1 MFSEKKRLSTVTGG
15 GSVNSASAALRPAQ
29 PPAVPSTNAAMVFA
43 RVALLLAGGAAV
55 KFILA
60 LQDEDDAAR
69 AGDARDATD
78 APVDRRLG
86 RVRPAVSRREPAA
99 GANAEAAPGPV
110 AAAEHASSL
119 DSTGP
124 GASALTPAAAE
135 AEETR
140 ALDET
145 RDVAVVAVEATH
157 RTELDQETRSTGPPE
172 AVEPEAGHAPPP
184 RVAVRAVTFASP
196 EPSLVSH
203 EPDDDRHALS
213 SSYEDDDDAYDDD
226 AVASRVASEYLASLP
241 FVLPPG
247 AAFPETPGVGARRPA
262 VCASP
267 FIAADG
273 ARRVIRGEGGKGAF
287 VRRNERG
294 GAAARP
300 PKDPSPVG
308 ARAPAGA
315 RSARTPGPK
324 TADALAGLAYP
335 KTPGPTLDDAFNDET
350 LDSDA
355 DDAFDDEN
363 EPEASPPGASPRVKL
378 HVSLEDLKGRYGGAA
393 CDESRERYRASPLA
407 EANGNET
414 GFDASR

>member
-1 MFSEKKRLSTVTGG
+1 
-15 GSVNSASAALRPAQ
+15 
-29 PPAVPSTNAAMVFA
+29 MVFA

-69 AGDARDATD
+69 AGDPRDATD

-99 GANAEAAPGPV
+99 EP
-110 AAAEHASSL
+110 ASSP
-119 DSTGP
+119 DSTAP

-140 ALDET
+140 AVDET
-145 RDVAVVAVEATH
+145 REEAVVAVEATD
-157 RTELDQETRSTGPPE
+157 RTELDQETRSPE
-172 AVEPEAGHAPPP
+172 AVDPEAVDPEAGHAPPP

-203 EPDDDRHALS
+203 EPDDDHHASS

-226 AVASRVASEYLASLP
+226 AVASRIASEYLASLP
-241 FVLPPG
+241 FVPPPG
-247 AAFPETPGVGARRPA
+247 TAFPETPGVGARRPA

-300 PKDPSPVG
+300 PKDPSPVDEQI
-308 ARAPAGA
+308 GA

-335 KTPGPTLDDAFNDET
+335 KTPGPTLDDAFDDET

-363 EPEASPPGASPRVKL
+363 EPEAEFKPPGASPRVKL
-378 HVSLEDLKGRYGGAA
+378 HVSLEDLMGRYGGDERYG
-393 CDESRERYRASPLA
+393 DESRERYRASPLA
-407 EANGNET
+407 EANGDERN
-414 GFDASR
+414 GV

>member
-1 MFSEKKRLSTVTGG
+1 
-15 GSVNSASAALRPAQ
+15 
-29 PPAVPSTNAAMVFA
+29 MVFA

-99 GANAEAAPGPV
+99 GANAEAAPGPL
-110 AAAEHASSL
+110 AAAEPASSP

-140 ALDET
+140 AVDET
-145 RDVAVVAVEATH
+145 WEVAVDAVEATD
-157 RTELDQETRSTGPPE
+157 RTELDQETRSTGQPE

-203 EPDDDRHALS
+203 EPEDDHHASS

-273 ARRVIRGEGGKGAF
+273 ARRVIRGEGGKGNF
-287 VRRNERG
+287 VRRKENG
-294 GAAARP
+294 GAAPRP
-300 PKDPSPVG
+300 PKDPLPLG
-308 ARAPAGA
+308 ARASDNQRP
-315 RSARTPGPK
+315 ARTPGPK
-324 TADALAGLAYP
+324 TTDALAGLAYP
-335 KTPGPTLDDAFNDET
+335 KTPGPTLDGF
-350 LDSDA
+350 
-355 DDAFDDEN
+355 DDFDDDFEDDGDEN
-363 EPEASPPGASPRVKL
+363 ESRLDASPLGGGVKL
-378 HVSLEDLKGRYGGAA
+378 HVSLEDLKGRYGGAVS
-393 CDESRERYRASPLA
+393 DSRERYRASPLA
-407 EANGNET
+407 EVNGEET
-414 GFDASR
+414 ETAKTEAWGVPVARDGDDAPRDVSSRYPF

>member
-1 MFSEKKRLSTVTGG
+1 M
-15 GSVNSASAALRPAQ
+15 
-29 PPAVPSTNAAMVFA
+29 
-43 RVALLLAGGAAV
+43 

-69 AGDARDATD
+69 AGDPRDATD

-110 AAAEHASSL
+110 A
-119 DSTGP
+119 
-124 GASALTPAAAE
+124 SALTPAAAE

-140 ALDET
+140 AVHET
-145 RDVAVVAVEATH
+145 REEAVVAVEATD
-157 RTELDQETRSTGPPE
+157 RTELDQETRSPGPPE
-172 AVEPEAGHAPPP
+172 AVDPEAGHAPPP

-203 EPDDDRHALS
+203 EPDDD
-213 SSYEDDDDAYDDD
+213 EDDDDAYDDD
-226 AVASRVASEYLASLP
+226 AVASRIASEYLASLP
-241 FVLPPG
+241 FVPPPG

-300 PKDPSPVG
+300 PKDPSPFSTQK
-308 ARAPAGA
+308 GA

-335 KTPGPTLDDAFNDET
+335 KTPGPTLDDAFDDET

-355 DDAFDDEN
+355 DDDDDAFDDEN
-363 EPEASPPGASPRVKL
+363 EPGLNSAEFKPPGASPRVKL
-378 HVSLEDLKGRYGGAA
+378 HVSLEDLMGRYGGASR
-393 CDESRERYRASPLA
+393 DESRERYGTASPLA
-407 EANGNET
+407 EANGNE
-414 GFDASR
+414 

>member
-1 MFSEKKRLSTVTGG
+1 
-15 GSVNSASAALRPAQ
+15 
-29 PPAVPSTNAAMVFA
+29 MVFA

-99 GANAEAAPGPV
+99 EP
-110 AAAEHASSL
+110 ASSP
-119 DSTGP
+119 DSTAP

-140 ALDET
+140 AVDET
-145 RDVAVVAVEATH
+145 REEAVVAVEATD
-157 RTELDQETRSTGPPE
+157 RTELDQETRSPGPPE

-203 EPDDDRHALS
+203 EPDDD
-213 SSYEDDDDAYDDD
+213 EDDDDAYDDD
-226 AVASRVASEYLASLP
+226 AVASRIASEYLASLP
-241 FVLPPG
+241 FVPPPG
-247 AAFPETPGVGARRPA
+247 TAFPETPGVGARRPA

-300 PKDPSPVG
+300 PKDPSPFIDSLQK
-308 ARAPAGA
+308 GA

-335 KTPGPTLDDAFNDET
+335 KTPGPTLDDAFDDET

-355 DDAFDDEN
+355 DDAFDADDDEN
-363 EPEASPPGASPRVKL
+363 EPEAEFKPPGASPRVKL
-378 HVSLEDLKGRYGGAA
+378 HVSLEDLMGRYGGASR
-393 CDESRERYRASPLA
+393 DESRERYRASPLA
-407 EANGNET
+407 EANGNE
-414 GFDASR
+414 

>member
-1 MFSEKKRLSTVTGG
+1 
-15 GSVNSASAALRPAQ
+15 
-29 PPAVPSTNAAMVFA
+29 MVFA

-99 GANAEAAPGPV
+99 GANAEAAPGPL
-110 AAAEHASSL
+110 AAAEPASSP

-140 ALDET
+140 AVDET
-145 RDVAVVAVEATH
+145 REVAVDAVEATD

-203 EPDDDRHALS
+203 ESDDDHHASS

-226 AVASRVASEYLASLP
+226 AVASRIASEYLASLP
-241 FVLPPG
+241 FVPPPG

-287 VRRNERG
+287 VRRNELG

-300 PKDPSPVG
+300 PKDPLPLG
-308 ARAPAGA
+308 ARASDNQRP
-315 RSARTPGPK
+315 ARTPGPK
-324 TADALAGLAYP
+324 TTDALAGLAYP
-335 KTPGPTLDDAFNDET
+335 KTPGPTLDDAFDDET
-350 LDSDA
+350 LDADA

-363 EPEASPPGASPRVKL
+363 EPEILSPPGASPRVKL
-378 HVSLEDLKGRYGGAA
+378 HVSLEDLKGRYGGAVR
-393 CDESRERYRASPLA
+393 DESRERYRASPLA
-407 EANGNET
+407 ETNGNET
-414 GFDASR
+414 GYERR

>member
-1 MFSEKKRLSTVTGG
+1 
-15 GSVNSASAALRPAQ
+15 
-29 PPAVPSTNAAMVFA
+29 MVFA

-69 AGDARDATD
+69 AGDPRDATD

-110 AAAEHASSL
+110 A
-119 DSTGP
+119 
-124 GASALTPAAAE
+124 SALTPAAAE

-140 ALDET
+140 AVDET
-145 RDVAVVAVEATH
+145 REEAVVAVEATD
-157 RTELDQETRSTGPPE
+157 RTELDQETRSPE
-172 AVEPEAGHAPPP
+172 AVDPEAVDPEAGHAPPP

-203 EPDDDRHALS
+203 EPDDD
-213 SSYEDDDDAYDDD
+213 EDDDDAYDDD
-226 AVASRVASEYLASLP
+226 AVASRIASEYLASLP
-241 FVLPPG
+241 FVPPPG
-247 AAFPETPGVGARRPA
+247 TAFPETPGVGARRPA

-300 PKDPSPVG
+300 PKDPSPFSTQK
-308 ARAPAGA
+308 GA

-335 KTPGPTLDDAFNDET
+335 KTPGPTLDDAFDDET

-355 DDAFDDEN
+355 DDDDDAFDDEN
-363 EPEASPPGASPRVKL
+363 EPGLNSAEFKPPGASPRVKL
-378 HVSLEDLKGRYGGAA
+378 HVSLEDLMGRYGGASR
-393 CDESRERYRASPLA
+393 DESRERYGTASPLA
-407 EANGNET
+407 EANGNE
-414 GFDASR
+414 

>member
-1 MFSEKKRLSTVTGG
+1 
-15 GSVNSASAALRPAQ
+15 
-29 PPAVPSTNAAMVFA
+29 MVFA

-110 AAAEHASSL
+110 AAAEHASSP

-140 ALDET
+140 AVDET
-145 RDVAVVAVEATH
+145 WEVAVDAVEATD

-184 RVAVRAVTFASP
+184 RVAVRAGTFASP

-203 EPDDDRHALS
+203 EPEDDHHASS

-226 AVASRVASEYLASLP
+226 AVASRIASEYLASLP
-241 FVLPPG
+241 FVPPPG

-335 KTPGPTLDDAFNDET
+335 KTPGPTLDDAFDDET
-350 LDSDA
+350 FDSDA

-363 EPEASPPGASPRVKL
+363 EPEIRPSPPGASPRVKL
-378 HVSLEDLKGRYGGAA
+378 HVSLEDLKGRYGGAVR
-393 CDESRERYRASPLA
+393 DESRERYRASPLA
-407 EANGNET
+407 ETNGNDET
-414 GFDASR
+414 GYERRGTQYDASR

>member
-1 MFSEKKRLSTVTGG
+1 
-15 GSVNSASAALRPAQ
+15 
-29 PPAVPSTNAAMVFA
+29 MVFA

-110 AAAEHASSL
+110 AAAEPASSL

-145 RDVAVVAVEATH
+145 REVAVVAVEATH

-172 AVEPEAGHAPPP
+172 AVDPEAGHAPPP

-203 EPDDDRHALS
+203 EPDDDHHASS

-273 ARRVIRGEGGKGAF
+273 ARRVIRGEGGKGNF
-287 VRRNERG
+287 VRRKENG
-294 GAAARP
+294 GAAPRP
-300 PKDPSPVG
+300 PKDPLPLG
-308 ARAPAGA
+308 ARASDNQRP
-315 RSARTPGPK
+315 ARTPGPK
-324 TADALAGLAYP
+324 TTDALAGLAYP
-335 KTPGPTLDDAFNDET
+335 KTPGPTLDGF
-350 LDSDA
+350 
-355 DDAFDDEN
+355 DDFDDDFEDDGDEN
-363 EPEASPPGASPRVKL
+363 ESRLDASPLGGGVKL
-378 HVSLEDLKGRYGGAA
+378 HVSLEDLKGRYGGAVS
-393 CDESRERYRASPLA
+393 DSRERYRASPLA
-407 EANGNET
+407 EVNGEET
-414 GFDASR
+414 ETAKTEAWGVPVARDGDDAPRDVSSRYPF

>member
-1 MFSEKKRLSTVTGG
+1 
-15 GSVNSASAALRPAQ
+15 
-29 PPAVPSTNAAMVFA
+29 MVFA

-99 GANAEAAPGPV
+99 VANAEAAPGPV
-110 AAAEHASSL
+110 AAAEPASSP
-119 DSTGP
+119 DSTAP

-140 ALDET
+140 AVDET
-145 RDVAVVAVEATH
+145 REEAVVAVEATH
-157 RTELDQETRSTGPPE
+157 RTELDQETRSPGPPE

-203 EPDDDRHALS
+203 EPDDD
-213 SSYEDDDDAYDDD
+213 EDDDDAYDDD
-226 AVASRVASEYLASLP
+226 AVASRIASEYLASLP
-241 FVLPPG
+241 FVPPPG
-247 AAFPETPGVGARRPA
+247 TAFPETPGVGARRPA

-300 PKDPSPVG
+300 PKDPSPFSTQK
-308 ARAPAGA
+308 GA

-335 KTPGPTLDDAFNDET
+335 KTPGPTLDDAFDDET

-355 DDAFDDEN
+355 DDAFDADDDEN
-363 EPEASPPGASPRVKL
+363 EPEAEFKPPGASPRVKL
-378 HVSLEDLKGRYGGAA
+378 HVSLEDLMGRYGGASR
-393 CDESRERYRASPLA
+393 DESRERYRASPLA
-407 EANGNET
+407 EANGNE
-414 GFDASR
+414 

>member
-1 MFSEKKRLSTVTGG
+1 
-15 GSVNSASAALRPAQ
+15 
-29 PPAVPSTNAAMVFA
+29 MVFA

-69 AGDARDATD
+69 AGDPRDATD

-110 AAAEHASSL
+110 AAAEPASSL

-124 GASALTPAAAE
+124 GASALTPAATE

-140 ALDET
+140 AVDET
-145 RDVAVVAVEATH
+145 REEAVVAVEATD
-157 RTELDQETRSTGPPE
+157 RTELDRETRSTGPPE
-172 AVEPEAGHAPPP
+172 AVDPEAGHAPPP

-203 EPDDDRHALS
+203 EPDDDHHASS

-226 AVASRVASEYLASLP
+226 AVASRIASEYLASLP
-241 FVLPPG
+241 FVPPPG
-247 AAFPETPGVGARRPA
+247 TAFPETPGVGARRPA

-300 PKDPSPVG
+300 PKDPSPVDEQI
-308 ARAPAGA
+308 GA

-335 KTPGPTLDDAFNDET
+335 KTPGPTLDDAFDDET
-350 LDSDA
+350 REESSDSDA

-363 EPEASPPGASPRVKL
+363 EPEAEFKPPGASPRVKL
-378 HVSLEDLKGRYGGAA
+378 HVSLEDLKGRYGGASR
-393 CDESRERYRASPLA
+393 DESRERYRASPLA
-407 EANGNET
+407 EANGNE
-414 GFDASR
+414 

>member
-1 MFSEKKRLSTVTGG
+1 
-15 GSVNSASAALRPAQ
+15 
-29 PPAVPSTNAAMVFA
+29 MVFA

-69 AGDARDATD
+69 AGDARGATD

-86 RVRPAVSRREPAA
+86 WVRPAVSRREPAA
-99 GANAEAAPGPV
+99 GATAEAALGPV
-110 AAAEHASSL
+110 AVAEPAPSPA
-119 DSTGP
+119 STGP
-124 GASALTPAAAE
+124 GVLALTPPAAE

-140 ALDET
+140 SVDDTSAE
-145 RDVAVVAVEATH
+145 VATVASDATE
-157 RTELDQETRSTGPPE
+157 RTDPDPETRSTGPPAALARE
-172 AVEPEAGHAPPP
+172 PVVSPLEPESERVRPPP

-196 EPSLVSH
+196 EPSPAAASSERSLVSD
-203 EPDDDRHALS
+203 ERDSERRTDS
-213 SSYEDDDDAYDDD
+213 EDESEDESEEDD
-226 AVASRVASEYLASLP
+226 AVASRIAAEYLASLP
-241 FVLPPG
+241 FVPPPG
-247 AAFPETPGVGARRPA
+247 TAFPETPGVGARRPA

-300 PKDPSPVG
+300 PKDPSPVDEQI
-308 ARAPAGA
+308 GA

-335 KTPGPTLDDAFNDET
+335 KTPGPTLDDAFDDDDDET
-350 LDSDA
+350 FDSDA
-355 DDAFDDEN
+355 DDAFENEN
-363 EPEASPPGASPRVKL
+363 EPEAEFKPPGASPRVKL
-378 HVSLEDLKGRYGGAA
+378 HVSLEDLMGRYGGASR
-393 CDESRERYRASPLA
+393 DESRERYRASPLA
-407 EANGNET
+407 ETNGNET
-414 GFDASR
+414 GYERR

>member
-1 MFSEKKRLSTVTGG
+1 
-15 GSVNSASAALRPAQ
+15 
-29 PPAVPSTNAAMVFA
+29 MVFA

-110 AAAEHASSL
+110 AAAEPASSP
-119 DSTGP
+119 DSTAP

-140 ALDET
+140 AVDET
-145 RDVAVVAVEATH
+145 REEAVVAVEATD

-172 AVEPEAGHAPPP
+172 AVDPEAGHAPPP

-203 EPDDDRHALS
+203 EPDDDHHASS

-226 AVASRVASEYLASLP
+226 AVASRIASEYLASLP
-241 FVLPPG
+241 FVPPPG
-247 AAFPETPGVGARRPA
+247 TAFPETPGVGARRPA

-300 PKDPSPVG
+300 PKDPSPVDEQI
-308 ARAPAGA
+308 GA

-335 KTPGPTLDDAFNDET
+335 KTPGPTLDDAFDDET

-355 DDAFDDEN
+355 DDDDDAFENEN
-363 EPEASPPGASPRVKL
+363 EPGLNSAEFKPPGASPRVKL
-378 HVSLEDLKGRYGGAA
+378 HVSLEDLMGRYGGASR
-393 CDESRERYRASPLA
+393 DESRERYGTASPLA
-407 EANGNET
+407 EANGNE
-414 GFDASR
+414 

>member
-1 MFSEKKRLSTVTGG
+1 
-15 GSVNSASAALRPAQ
+15 
-29 PPAVPSTNAAMVFA
+29 MVFA

-110 AAAEHASSL
+110 A
-119 DSTGP
+119 
-124 GASALTPAAAE
+124 SALTPAAAE

-140 ALDET
+140 AVDET
-145 RDVAVVAVEATH
+145 REEAVVAVEATD
-157 RTELDQETRSTGPPE
+157 RTELDQETRSPGPPE
-172 AVEPEAGHAPPP
+172 AVDPEAGHAAPP

-203 EPDDDRHALS
+203 EPDDDHHASS

-241 FVLPPG
+241 FVPPPG
-247 AAFPETPGVGARRPA
+247 TAFPETPGVGARRPA

-300 PKDPSPVG
+300 PKDPSPFSLQK
-308 ARAPAGA
+308 GA

-335 KTPGPTLDDAFNDET
+335 KTPGPTLDDAFDDET
-350 LDSDA
+350 REESSDSDA

-363 EPEASPPGASPRVKL
+363 EPEAEFKPPGASPRVKL
-378 HVSLEDLKGRYGGAA
+378 HVSLEDLKGRYGGASR
-393 CDESRERYRASPLA
+393 DESRERYRASPLA

-414 GFDASR
+414 GYERRGTEYDASR